1 MNSKFVI
8 LRSKNKLQ
16 SILDQD
22 EVKERRKEKNKKE
35 ESSDDCKNEMKLRNG
50 NFLFNVVSSFSDEI
64 TNNYFSN
71 Y

>member
-1 MNSKFVI
+1 MK
-8 LRSKNKLQ
+8 K
-16 SILDQD
+16 
-22 EVKERRKEKNKKE
+22 VKERRKEKNKKE